1 MTKEEMI
8 AELDEVLGKANIKLV
23 EICGAEKPVEEVVVT
38 YDFSEGDKLLV
49 RSGLNEVKSI
59 RLDSIAALKVAKK
72 TIWGV
77 VDKVR
82 DEVIGHEPRQGAPK
96 DHGRISS
103 FEDVMAEIEK
113 VIAVANKKLAE
124 MTEGGFPF
132 VFSEVE
138 MSVEADSA
146 GIYVHSGSTPVCAT
160 PRIGSPEGT
169 VREVKAKIFNLVDE
183 TRAAIERRSSLRDES
198 EALQKESEKLSAAAE
213 ALRAAGLDTSILGG
227 GASSAAAEAIVKAV
241 KKAVRLANKSPM
253 VGVVEYRDFKMEVKG
268 FIGGIVVT
276 AGGKPCLVTR
286 FPKIGNNK
294 TVERTIAFI
303 KEDIAAL
310 DASRRAYF
318 RRVAEEAEKEES
330 LREIARRLDSADELL
345 KAARG

>member
-82 DEVIGHEPRQGAPK
+82 DEVIGHEPRHGAPN
-96 DHGRISS
+96 GRISS
-103 FEDVMAEIEK
+103 FDDVMAAIGK
-113 VIAVANKKLAE
+113 IIQIANERLRD
-124 MTEGGFPF
+124 MTKDGFPF
-132 VFSEVE
+132 MFSEVE

-183 TRAAIERRSSLRDES
+183 TRAAIERRSSIRDEA
-198 EALQKESEKLSAAAE
+198 EALQQESEKLSAAAE
-213 ALRAAGLDTSILGG
+213 ALRAVGLDTSVLGG
-227 GASSAAAEAIVKAV
+227 GISADAEEAIVKA
-241 KKAVRLANKSPM
+241 ARQAIRIANKNPIL
-253 VGVVEYRDFKMEVKG
+253 GVVDYHDFKFELKAL
-268 FIGGIVVT
+268 IGGIVVMT
-276 AGGKPCLVTR
+276 GSKPCLVTR
-286 FPKIGNNK
+286 FPKIGNNR
-294 TVERTIAFI
+294 TIERTIAFI

-318 RRVAEEAEKEES
+318 RRVSEEAEKEES